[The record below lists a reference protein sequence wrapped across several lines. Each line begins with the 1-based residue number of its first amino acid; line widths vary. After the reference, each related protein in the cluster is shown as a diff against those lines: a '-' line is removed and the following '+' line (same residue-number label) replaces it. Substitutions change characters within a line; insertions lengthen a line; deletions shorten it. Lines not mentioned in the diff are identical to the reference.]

1 MNIRSKLALQFSA
14 IVATILS
21 VFSIGVYSLSEN
33 YRQEEFFSRLE
44 SRAITTARLFVSVEE
59 VNKDLLR
66 IIDKN
71 SIHSLFQERVLVFD
85 AADSLVY
92 SSVEDLQANVSGAL
106 LKNIRHRGKIAYS
119 ENSVEYVGLK
129 YTGAQGDFVVI
140 SSAYDR
146 YGMSKLKNLRDVMLA
161 GFLASILLIVALGY
175 VFAGQALQP
184 LARIN
189 DEISDIGEGNLNRRV
204 NEGNGKDEI
213 ARLGMNFNHM
223 LHRLETAFTTQKQ
236 FVSSASHELRNP
248 LAAITSQLQM
258 MLEKR
263 RSQEEYEQSLRS
275 LLEDTQTLVSLTNG
289 LLLLAQSDVDKQR
302 LLFTK
307 VRIDELLFT
316 AQNELR
322 KAQPKYHFIFEYGTL
337 PDDDTLL
344 LINGNDHL
352 LKTAFINLMDNACKF
367 SSNHTVNIRIG
378 VDKRTI
384 QVAFTDIG
392 EGIPLED
399 QPLIFTPFFRGKHAT
414 SHVPGY
420 GIGLALSQRIVAFH
434 RGTIHLQSTPGKGSC
449 FTIKLPRE

>member
-21 VFSIGVYSLSEN
+21 AFSIGVYSLSEN

-59 VNKDLLR
+59 VNKELLR

-71 SIHSLFQERVLVFD
+71 SIHSLFQEKVLVFD

-92 SSVEDLQANVSGAL
+92 SSVEDTQIHVSRDL
-106 LKNIRHRGKIAYS
+106 LKNIRHRGKIDYA

-146 YGMSKLKNLRDVMLA
+146 YGLSKLKNLRDVLVA

-175 VFAGQALQP
+175 VFAGQALHP

-204 NEGNGKDEI
+204 KEGNGKDEI

-223 LHRLETAFTTQKQ
+223 LHRLETAFAMQQQ

-263 RSQEEYEQSLRS
+263 RSLEEYEHSLRS

-289 LLLLAQSDVDKQR
+289 LLLLAQSDMDKQR

-322 KAQPKYHFIFEYGTL
+322 KAQPRYHFVFEYGTL
-337 PDDDTLL
+337 PDDDSLL

-367 SSNHTVNIRIG
+367 SSNHTVNIYIE
-378 VDKRTI
+378 VKKHTI
-384 QVAFTDIG
+384 QVAFADSG
-392 EGIPLED
+392 EGISAED
-399 QPLIFTPFFRGKHAT
+399 QHLIFTPFFRGKHTA

-420 GIGLALSQRIVAFH
+420 GIGLALCQRIVAFH
-434 RGTIHLQSTPGKGSC
+434 RGTIHLQSSPGQGSR
-449 FTIKLPRE
+449 FTIQLPRN